1 MYATWIELNRLRAQQ
16 MLKNEFV
23 QRDCTRIQ
31 CQKDR
36 ETHNVFVGKSKAV
49 FGRRRRYMYTT
60 QAGGYS
66 SMSRSSS
73 SCFFFT
79 FHYFHK

>member
-16 MLKNEFV
+16 ILNNEFV

-36 ETHNVFVGKSKAV
+36 ETHNVFVGKSTCKAV
-49 FGRRRRYMYTT
+49 LRQVVG
-60 QAGGYS
+60 
-66 SMSRSSS
+66 
-73 SCFFFT
+73 FFFT

>member
-36 ETHNVFVGKSKAV
+36 ETYNVFVGKSTCKAV
-49 FGRRRRYMYTT
+49 FGRRMRYMYTT

-66 SMSRSSS
+66 SMS
-73 SCFFFT
+73 
-79 FHYFHK
+79 

>member
-36 ETHNVFVGKSKAV
+36 ETHNE
-49 FGRRRRYMYTT
+49 YM
-60 QAGGYS
+60 
-66 SMSRSSS
+66 
-73 SCFFFT
+73 
-79 FHYFHK
+79 